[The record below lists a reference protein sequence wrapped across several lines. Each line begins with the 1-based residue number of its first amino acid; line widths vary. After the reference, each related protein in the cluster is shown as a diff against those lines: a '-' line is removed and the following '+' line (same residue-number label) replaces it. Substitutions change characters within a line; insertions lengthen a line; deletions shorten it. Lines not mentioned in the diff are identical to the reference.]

1 MFAENPEHVVELLDK
16 AFNEGD
22 LTTVLSLYEDDA
34 IVITEPGKSVRGKEE
49 LKKFFELVMQSGS
62 SAKQLQTHVIEADGV
77 ALFLSRW
84 TLEFKDSSIPS
95 RTFTATTVFR
105 RQQDGGWKALIDNSF
120 GPLVLG
126 WNSSDLAPV

>member
-1 MFAENPEHVVELLDK
+1 MIARSPEHAVELMDR

-22 LTTVLSLYEDDA
+22 LATVLSFYEDA
-34 IVITEPGKSVRGKEE
+34 AVVVTEPGKTARGTEQ
-49 LKKFFELVMQSGS
+49 LRRFFEQVMQSGS
-62 SAKQLQTHVIEADGV
+62 SAKQLKTYVIEADGM

-84 TLEFKDSSIPS
+84 TLQAKDVKPGTSLRS
-95 RTFTATTVFR
+95 FVATTVFR

-126 WNSSDLAPV
+126 SE